1 MHFGVMMGDVS
12 FERQK
17 MYLFILTVLIA
28 LAEMILT
35 RYDSLIVGL
44 KKYGC
49 LLIGLVFLPL
59 VPTLLYGGEI
69 DTYWIRGSYEKFH
82 GYILYVGII
91 ILGFC
96 ISLLKMSEKK
106 RLITL
111 SMIPVALVSMIAI
124 LE

>member
-17 MYLFILTVLIA
+17 MYLFVLTVLIV
-28 LAEMILT
+28 LTEMILT
-35 RYDSLIVGL
+35 RYDRFVAQVRRHGL
-44 KKYGC
+44 MI
-49 LLIGLVFLPL
+49 LGLVLLPL
-59 VPTLLYGGEI
+59 IPTLLYGSEI

-82 GYILYVGII
+82 GYLLYIGII

-96 ISLLKMSEKK
+96 ISLLQMSDKVK
-106 RLITL
+106 LIRL
-111 SMIPVALVSMIAI
+111 SMIPAALVSVIAI